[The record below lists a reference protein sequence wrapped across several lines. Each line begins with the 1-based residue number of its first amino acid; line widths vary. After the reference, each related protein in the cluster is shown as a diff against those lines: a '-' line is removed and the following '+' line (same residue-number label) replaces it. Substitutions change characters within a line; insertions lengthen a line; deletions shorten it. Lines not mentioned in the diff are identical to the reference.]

1 MLNINILHLIKNKTI
16 PIKYIIK
23 QKNYYNNKFLYNN
36 IINKH
41 IIEIFNV
48 LNSLSIIYLYI
59 YKYISLKQKILLSTN
74 YIQQIFMLKLI
85 TSLTSNYYIN
95 NNTIYPG
102 IFLNWIFLKKKLII
116 YKWLRYF
123 FLTNLIIKNNYKNIF
138 YIYYTLYLLYL
149 KLKLRYHGLKNLNIF
164 PNTFIF
170 IYLDKNKY
178 LEEVLKLNKNI
189 IIISNNNLDN
199 FLFKNIIKININIKN
214 YNILYF
220 ILKIITTAIYHGTLS

>member
-102 IFLNWIFLKKKLII
+102 IFSNWI
-116 YKWLRYF
+116 
-123 FLTNLIIKNNYKNIF
+123 
-138 YIYYTLYLLYL
+138 
-149 KLKLRYHGLKNLNIF
+149 
-164 PNTFIF
+164 
-170 IYLDKNKY
+170 
-178 LEEVLKLNKNI
+178 
-189 IIISNNNLDN
+189 
-199 FLFKNIIKININIKN
+199 
-214 YNILYF
+214 
-220 ILKIITTAIYHGTLS
+220 